1 MFTEQQNAA
10 IVRTELDFVF
20 FQEFEYDATT
30 EPGIATAA
38 SGELFKPQQTTHAAE
53 IYEVFKGV
61 GLYSQ
66 TGEVQAV
73 ALDTPKV
80 ANKVFVNVL
89 DWTKG
94 VELSKD
100 MFDDNMHGVWARIVA
115 DMATKARVT
124 QDYNAFGVFRG
135 AFTTTL
141 TADGIA
147 LVSTVHVLLN
157 GATYSNSLGATGG
170 LTSDTLF
177 TAIVALR
184 QQVDQAGVL
193 LGNQPAI
200 LLVPTKLFKKACEL
214 TESAL
219 VADTANNAINV
230 YRSAY
235 GFKVMTSPFLD
246 AAIGGSDTAWFLL
259 SKNHSV
265 TRLIRQ
271 GVETNLRPWEY
282 SNNRTYFYQANF
294 RESYYAPDYIG
305 IVGATT

>member
-66 TGEVQAV
+66 TGEIQNV

-100 MFDDNMHGVWARIVA
+100 MFDDNISSSQEV
-115 DMATKARVT
+115 
-124 QDYNAFGVFRG
+124 Y
-135 AFTTTL
+135 
-141 TADGIA
+141 A
-147 LVSTVHVLLN
+147 L
-157 GATYSNSLGATGG
+157 A
-170 LTSDTLF
+170 
-177 TAIVALR
+177 
-184 QQVDQAGVL
+184 
-193 LGNQPAI
+193 
-200 LLVPTKLFKKACEL
+200 
-214 TESAL
+214 
-219 VADTANNAINV
+219 
-230 YRSAY
+230 
-235 GFKVMTSPFLD
+235 
-246 AAIGGSDTAWFLL
+246 
-259 SKNHSV
+259 
-265 TRLIRQ
+265 
-271 GVETNLRPWEY
+271 
-282 SNNRTYFYQANF
+282 
-294 RESYYAPDYIG
+294 
-305 IVGATT
+305 

>member
-1 MFTEQQNAA
+1 M
-10 IVRTELDFVF
+10 RTELDFVF

-30 EPGIATAA
+30 EPGIATAS
-38 SGELFKPQQTTHAAE
+38 SGDLFKPQNTTHAAE

-61 GLYSQ
+61 GLYTQ
-66 TGEVQAV
+66 TGEVQTIP
-73 ALDTPKV
+73 LDTPKV

-124 QDYNAFGVFRG
+124 QDYNAFGIFRG

-141 TADGIA
+141 TADGAA
-147 LVSTVHVLLN
+147 LVSATHTLLN
-157 GATYSNSLGATGG
+157 GQTYSNLLTGTG
-170 LTSDTLF
+170 LTSDTLYS
-177 TAIVALR
+177 AIVTLR

-214 TESAL
+214 TDSAL
-219 VADTANNAINV
+219 IADSANNAINV
-230 YRSAY
+230 YRSQF

-246 AAIGGSDTAWFLL
+246 AAVGGSDTAWFLL
-259 SKNHSV
+259 AKNHSV

-271 GVETNLRPWEY
+271 GIETNLRDWSY

-305 IVGATT
+305 VVAQSA